1 MVSMSVRCSAQCII
15 VYKTHPVSD
24 AFFSSHIV
32 FRSQM
37 SNIQSTF
44 KSYKI
49 QTMAEEN
56 MTAENENTEEVT
68 QENTQQ
74 DAGSAGDMSVE
85 ELQAK
90 VKNLEEVTKKAQYD
104 YVMLKYDFDSYQ
116 RRVEQDNKE
125 GKSQVLIDIMKKL
138 LPMID
143 QLSYSV
149 DHMPEDLQGNKRADG
164 VKLVYDNAVKT
175 LASLGIEK
183 IATMGQD
190 PDSELHEPLSMEP
203 TDDEAMKGKII
214 KEYEAG
220 YTLKQGDTKKV
231 IKAAKVIVGQ

>member
-1 MVSMSVRCSAQCII
+1 
-15 VYKTHPVSD
+15 
-24 AFFSSHIV
+24 
-32 FRSQM
+32 
-37 SNIQSTF
+37 
-44 KSYKI
+44 
-49 QTMAEEN
+49 MAEEK
-56 MTAENENTEEVT
+56 TPDGTSEETQGTTGTE
-68 QENTQQ
+68 
-74 DAGSAGDMSVE
+74 SVE

-90 VKNLEEVTKKAQYD
+90 IKDLEEVAKKAQYD

-125 GKSQVLIDIMKKL
+125 GKSQTLIDIMKKL

-149 DHMPEDLQGNKRADG
+149 DHMPEELKDNKWADG
-164 VKLVYDNAVKT
+164 VKLVHDNAMKT

-183 IATMGQD
+183 IATIGQE

-203 TDDEAMKGKII
+203 TEDENMKWKII

-220 YTLKQGDTKKV
+220 YVLKQGEGKKV